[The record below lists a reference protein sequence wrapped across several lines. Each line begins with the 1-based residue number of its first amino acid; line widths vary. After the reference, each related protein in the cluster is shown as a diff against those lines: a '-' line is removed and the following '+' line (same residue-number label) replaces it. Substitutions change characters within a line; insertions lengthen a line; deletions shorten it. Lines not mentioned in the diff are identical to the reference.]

1 MLRVT
6 NPMLQRT
13 MLSDMH
19 KNLARLLEEQRQ
31 LNTGKKH
38 ARPSD
43 NPIDV
48 TRELGLH
55 TSIFENS
62 QYQRNL
68 DDAVTWLSNTDTA
81 MNQIT
86 DVVQRIQELS
96 VYAGDGGLGET
107 ELNAIAEEILQ
118 LQEELVNIA
127 NYSVEGRFLLAGLN
141 TSVPPFQRDV
151 SGRVLYTG
159 NREHVNFEVEQGVVG
174 QVSFHGREL
183 FPQNETNYAIR
194 SRALPMNFRWEGRS
208 EILQFKVGD
217 RVAKV
222 RIPEQWSDDQ
232 LPGIDQPSD
241 ENGFR
246 DQGEMK
252 GYTLSQIADIINNST
267 EMGSVS
273 KLATVRVMTDPQK
286 QVQYLEF
293 VGHTGE
299 PIQVTSWP
307 ETDKDQ
313 VDLSHIGLIDLL
325 GMETTLQSIEFSSD
339 ALSLDGGGLHW
350 RLQSGDHKADLQI
363 DANASLT
370 VEELA
375 ERIRQ
380 VAGDW
385 LEVVVQSDNEEVQ
398 DGNLEG
404 ATKKLLLRPKEN
416 APLTVYDRST
426 VPSAH
431 YAAQWGLSTA
441 QETASGVSVT
451 FPNADGLDPSLPAL
465 MKVSVG
471 GEDHIVKIYL
481 DDVRSST
488 GGNNVDSVK
497 VMEQI
502 VAQVGEDILGLD
514 VLDKDSGYAALYAK
528 TGEPVVIRDMN
539 FSDPSF
545 AQYSGGLALQMGLQ
559 TGLVG
564 GTGTSDTAT
573 TSGGTLRIATL
584 GKSVDITIDPG
595 SSPEDVTRRI
605 REAAGDWIDV
615 SYFDPQPGVNGSQ
628 IQFGLV
634 AKDGSRLTV
643 YDVKGSVASD
653 MMNIDNAVKG
663 TVDISGW
670 TPPANGTLTVS
681 IKGMKHS
688 IDLSTL
694 APAEA
699 GHPVGIQD
707 LVNTINSRF
716 QGQDIRA
723 GIVKDG
729 GEERLVFWSP
739 KGYSFKVEQNGD
751 DSSALLG
758 TPAME
763 TSNRGGS
770 GPYSQRVAVR
780 TGADREAS
788 DFFGVLDNLARAVRQ
803 GDQEGVS
810 SALMGKIDSFQD
822 NLLRIRTREG
832 AVQKRYTSNNARLK
846 QNNLNLTDLYSKVSD
861 VDLAEAYTQYK
872 MNEAVYQ
879 ASLAIIAR
887 IVQPTLVDFL
897 R

>member
-293 VGHTGE
+293 AFEICIVMQSNKCNKWEYEADRVHGLVVYLRD
-299 PIQVTSWP
+299 ILNIL
-307 ETDKDQ
+307 TDNSFNFK
-313 VDLSHIGLIDLL
+313 LSDIIY
-325 GMETTLQSIEFSSD
+325 
-339 ALSLDGGGLHW
+339 
-350 RLQSGDHKADLQI
+350 
-363 DANASLT
+363 
-370 VEELA
+370 
-375 ERIRQ
+375 
-380 VAGDW
+380 
-385 LEVVVQSDNEEVQ
+385 
-398 DGNLEG
+398 
-404 ATKKLLLRPKEN
+404 
-416 APLTVYDRST
+416 VYD
-426 VPSAH
+426 
-431 YAAQWGLSTA
+431 
-441 QETASGVSVT
+441 
-451 FPNADGLDPSLPAL
+451 
-465 MKVSVG
+465 
-471 GEDHIVKIYL
+471 
-481 DDVRSST
+481 
-488 GGNNVDSVK
+488 
-497 VMEQI
+497 
-502 VAQVGEDILGLD
+502 
-514 VLDKDSGYAALYAK
+514 
-528 TGEPVVIRDMN
+528 N
-539 FSDPSF
+539 F
-545 AQYSGGLALQMGLQ
+545 
-559 TGLVG
+559 
-564 GTGTSDTAT
+564 
-573 TSGGTLRIATL
+573 
-584 GKSVDITIDPG
+584 
-595 SSPEDVTRRI
+595 
-605 REAAGDWIDV
+605 
-615 SYFDPQPGVNGSQ
+615 
-628 IQFGLV
+628 
-634 AKDGSRLTV
+634 
-643 YDVKGSVASD
+643 
-653 MMNIDNAVKG
+653 
-663 TVDISGW
+663 
-670 TPPANGTLTVS
+670 
-681 IKGMKHS
+681 
-688 IDLSTL
+688 
-694 APAEA
+694 
-699 GHPVGIQD
+699 
-707 LVNTINSRF
+707 
-716 QGQDIRA
+716 
-723 GIVKDG
+723 
-729 GEERLVFWSP
+729 
-739 KGYSFKVEQNGD
+739 
-751 DSSALLG
+751 
-758 TPAME
+758 
-763 TSNRGGS
+763 
-770 GPYSQRVAVR
+770 
-780 TGADREAS
+780 
-788 DFFGVLDNLARAVRQ
+788 
-803 GDQEGVS
+803 
-810 SALMGKIDSFQD
+810 
-822 NLLRIRTREG
+822 
-832 AVQKRYTSNNARLK
+832 
-846 QNNLNLTDLYSKVSD
+846 
-861 VDLAEAYTQYK
+861 
-872 MNEAVYQ
+872 
-879 ASLAIIAR
+879 
-887 IVQPTLVDFL
+887 
-897 R
+897 